1 MAATFD
7 APRRISIILVFQLL
21 FVSLWLHENR
31 ILKCKVS
38 AEVIDEVTNR

>member
-21 FVSLWLHENR
+21 FLSLWLHE
-31 ILKCKVS
+31 VS